1 MKKTEKLVKK
11 YAAMYQSALLRAGV
25 GGAAQR
31 AQSYAARLTDMY
43 VSDAY
48 RQHDRYPSMLVPLV
62 YAVIAMCLELKDAG
76 LQNGEIIDLVNDVF
90 RTRKR
95 ALGCLERGVDLFP
108 FAWTIVRK
116 WNLADHESRLKDGS
130 ITFDSFQAD
139 ADRVS
144 YRISRCMY
152 AEMFDFYGIRALCK
166 IFCMTD
172 TQAYANLTRHV
183 RFVRHSDLADG
194 DCCHDDVCKVKKIKA
209 LAVRKCF

>member
-11 YAAMYQSALLRAGV
+11 YAAMYQSALQRAGKTD
-25 GGAAQR
+25 AAQK
-31 AQSYAARLTDMY
+31 AQHYAARLTDMY
-43 VSDAY
+43 ASDAY

-62 YAVIAMCLELKDAG
+62 YAVIAMCLELKDDG
-76 LQNGEIIDLVNDVF
+76 LQNDAIISLVNDAF
-90 RTRKR
+90 RKR
-95 ALGCLERGVDLFP
+95 KQAFVCLEKIIDRLP
-108 FAWTIVRK
+108 FAWAIVRK

-152 AEMFDFYGIRALCK
+152 AEMFDFYGIRPLCK
-166 IFCMTD
+166 IFCMSD
-172 TQAYANLTRHV
+172 TLAYANLTRHV

-194 DCCHDDVCKVKKIKA
+194 DCCHDDVCKVKK
-209 LAVRKCF
+209 